1 MTTIGYAT
9 LQIIPSLKGVTDA
22 IENQVDGK
30 VVSVT
35 IEPKVDAKAAED
47 AGKKTKEGVEKH
59 TREVT
64 VEPKV
69 DQRAADE
76 AGKRTRESVE
86 KHTKDV
92 VVAPKVD
99 EQAAQEAGR
108 KTAEEVAK
116 GASGSASVVGQAIT
130 EALQG
135 AGEEL
140 GRQLGEELADT
151 IPTGMTG
158 VAQRIG
164 TALRNSLPQMG
175 ASAGVALGTA
185 IGIAVTDAIGKE
197 RLDKAGRAIMSGLKR
212 AVEAANAGTD
222 IGVAIGNTIAGGL
235 STAGTSIGNAAMTLT
250 DTIGGIGTAIDTTKQ
265 LLGGDE
271 SWAAPGLDSLNSALG
286 TVTPL
291 LNGLNTAATLASA
304 GAQAI
309 SVATGIASKA
319 QWLWNAAL
327 VANPIGLI
335 VTAVAAL
342 VAGLVLFFTK
352 TELGRKIWAAFTEY
366 LKIAWEAIKTA
377 FSAAWDVISGIW
389 DNMVKGAKL
398 VWDGVK
404 NQFTSIVDFVKGLP
418 VMITAAAKGM
428 WEGLKGGLV
437 SVLNWIGDKWNS
449 FADAMSLDLPGTALD
464 VTIPKL
470 PKFSFSDGG
479 YTGNVAADQIAG
491 VVHGGEHVIKASSRE
506 RIENAYPGLLD
517 FLNNNGRLPGL
528 PGYAEGGRVD
538 EAKKFASGMDS
549 AKYLMGGFS
558 ETAIDCSGFVSAV
571 VNVATGRP
579 AFSSRMSTVTEGSWL
594 QSLGFK
600 PGRGGSGDLR
610 VGWWDKG
617 GGANGHTAGTL
628 PDGTN
633 FESNS
638 SDGVVIGGKTG
649 AGDGQ
654 FTHHAYLPMDDS
666 GSGSD
671 GSAPDMLATLG
682 LGTGGSSAAP
692 EAASSSSAAP
702 GGGGGSSSLSIP
714 GSLSSWGSWAG
725 QKVGDQIGSSVKD
738 SLGGEVPKGLETAV
752 GGLGDLGSAA
762 GSLIDGQ
769 VSSALSVFGVGG
781 SPGWLKGI
789 STFVGGMNFGGGQ
802 GAGSQ
807 VAPRAAVSP
816 AAAAPQA
823 AAAALGGAH
832 GGGQQ
837 PGPGI
842 TYNIRTATVE
852 DAYLQ
857 AERRERERVAAKL
870 ARY

>member
-1 MTTIGYAT
+1 MPTIGYAT
-9 LQIIPSLKGVTDA
+9 LQIIPSLQGVTEA
-22 IENQVDGK
+22 IEKQVEGK
-30 VVSVT
+30 VVNVT
-35 IEPKVDAKAAED
+35 IEPKVDERASEA
-47 AGKKTKEGVEKH
+47 AGKKTRETVEKH
-59 TREVT
+59 TKAVT

-69 DQRAADE
+69 DQRAAEETGKKTGE
-76 AGKRTRESVE
+76 A
-86 KHTKDV
+86 
-92 VVAPKVD
+92 
-99 EQAAQEAGR
+99 
-108 KTAEEVAK
+108 VAK
-116 GASGSASVVGQAIT
+116 GASGSSSAVGQAIIG
-130 EALQG
+130 ALQG
-135 AGEEL
+135 AGEEG
-140 GRQLGEELADT
+140 GRLLGEKLAQQ
-151 IPTGMTG
+151 IPTGLTG
-158 VAQRIG
+158 AAQRIG
-164 TALRNSLPQMG
+164 TALRNSLPTAG
-175 ASAGVALGTA
+175 AAAGTALATA
-185 IGIAVTDAIGKE
+185 IGIALTDAIGKQ
-197 RLDKAGRAIMSGLKR
+197 RLDTAGRAVMNGLTK
-212 AVEAANAGTD
+212 AVKAANNATE
-222 IGVAIGNTIAGGL
+222 IGVAIGNSVAGGL
-235 STAGTSIGNAAMTLT
+235 TNASGV
-250 DTIGGIGTAIDTTKQ
+250 IGGAAATITNTLGGITSGVDAAKQ
-265 LLGGDE
+265 LLGGND
-271 SWAAPGLDSLNSALG
+271 SWAAPGLDTLNSALG
-286 TVTPL
+286 SATPL
-291 LNGLNTAATLASA
+291 LTAMNGAATLASA
-304 GAQAI
+304 GAQSI

-319 QWLWNAAL
+319 QLLWNAAL
-327 VANPIGLI
+327 IANPIGLI
-335 VTAVAAL
+335 VAAIAAV

-366 LKIAWEAIKTA
+366 LQIAWEAIKTA

-418 VMITAAAKGM
+418 GMITAAAKGM

-479 YTGNVAADQIAG
+479 YTGNVATDQIAG

-517 FLNNNGRLPGL
+517 FLNNNGKLPGL

-594 QSLGFK
+594 KPLGFK
-600 PGRGGSGDLR
+600 PGHGGAGDLR

-649 AGDGQ
+649 ASDGQ
-654 FTHHAYLPMDDS
+654 FTNHAYLPMAASSAGGDS
-666 GSGSD
+666 
-671 GSAPDMLATLG
+671 PDMLSALG
-682 LGTGGSSAAP
+682 LSGSAAP
-692 EAASSSSAAP
+692 EAASSSDSAAP
-702 GGGGGSSSLSIP
+702 AGGSSSLNIP
-714 GSLSSWGSWAG
+714 GSLSGWGSWAG
-725 QKVGDQIGSSVKD
+725 QQAGERIKSAATD
-738 SLGGEVPKGLETAV
+738 SFGGELPKGLDSAV

-769 VSSALSVFGVGG
+769 VSSALSVFGVNG
-781 SPGWLKGI
+781 SPGWLKGV
-789 STFVGGMNFGGGQ
+789 SQFVSGIKIGGGS
-802 GAGSQ
+802 GGGGPLGGDVSPA
-807 VAPRAAVSP
+807 AAVSP
-816 AAAAPQA
+816 ALSAA
-823 AAAALGGAH
+823 GGAINGIA
-832 GGGQQ
+832 GGAVQQ
-837 PGPGI
+837 PGPQVN
-842 TYNIRTATVE
+842 YNIRTAAVE
-852 DAYLQ
+852 DAFLASQ
-857 AERRERERVAAKL
+857 RIEKERAAATL